1 MTTER
6 HLKRN
11 EELEEIECWNQLTSV
26 YSEHANL
33 KVLRKIVS
41 EVVKVTGIRI
51 KREQYRKKKGYVEYL
66 QEHWEVAKRI
76 ALGIT
81 IDSEDIKQGP
91 LAQKHQ
97 KHQEIQ
103 EDEINTI
110 IQPQQMLAQQVTH
123 QQNQYLQ
130 IPQPQ
135 PIQIQVSQ
143 NNNHQSQNDEFQS
156 FLSNVENTSNKDY
169 DFNGIPDENMYN
181 FFDFNVR
188 SDDDFYI

>member
-11 EELEEIECWNQLTSV
+11 EELEEIECWKQLTSV

-41 EVVKVTGIRI
+41 EVVKVTGIRL

-81 IDSEDIKQGP
+81 IDAEDIKQGP

-97 KHQEIQ
+97 K
-103 EDEINTI
+103 DEKDDRNNINTI
-110 IQPQQMLAQQVTH
+110 IQHQQMLTQQVTDK
-123 QQNQYLQ
+123 QNQYLQ
-130 IPQPQ
+130 ISQTQPL
-135 PIQIQVSQ
+135 QIQVSQ
-143 NNNHQSQNDEFQS
+143 YNNHQSQNDEFQS
-156 FLSNVENTSNKDY
+156 GLSNVENTSNKDY
-169 DFNGIPDENMYN
+169 DFNGILDENMYN